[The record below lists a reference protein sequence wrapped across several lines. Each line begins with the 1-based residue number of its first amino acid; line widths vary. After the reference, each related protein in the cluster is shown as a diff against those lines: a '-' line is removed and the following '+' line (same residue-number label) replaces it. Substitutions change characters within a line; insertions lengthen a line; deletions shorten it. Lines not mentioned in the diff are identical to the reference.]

1 MIKKYFNYNEFYNL
15 INSILYNSFGVSA
28 NKISNIYED
37 SNYEYFK
44 FRRAIWPNFDNEHE
58 DNINNIYNLNK
69 GSIGIIK
76 SNLKF
81 ITIII
86 TFPSD
91 ISDDILIIDPF
102 LEEKPNEDFILNL
115 FNDNNLDKNLLD
127 TISFYYNSL
136 PINNLSTVISI
147 LNTILETFIQKY
159 DKSNMYHINFDKNK
173 IELLNFGNRINTEFY
188 DDFYKKYKLY
198 LNEIFSC
205 IKLGKIQEGTKT
217 LKLYLKL
224 IGFSKDI
231 SIDKLKHNLYI
242 LNSKFESCLLNE
254 KIPTSHI
261 HYMYLK
267 IETLIQY
274 ENNKLILEKLPF
286 KILKYYCN
294 LSTNYNL
301 QNYSYTIRN
310 AIEYINLNLD
320 SELSL
325 SSISSYID
333 KNSSFLSNQFKK
345 ETGKTITSYIRER
358 RIEESLRLIHNPEL
372 TIQEISQIVG
382 IHDLSYF
389 SKLFKNTTG
398 VSPSQYR
405 LQKSI
410 D

>member
-274 ENNKLILEKLPF
+274 ENNKLNKV
-286 KILKYYCN
+286 
-294 LSTNYNL
+294 
-301 QNYSYTIRN
+301 
-310 AIEYINLNLD
+310 AIEIINQELAECYDMLLYLYV
-320 SELSL
+320 SEAESIIDYNKGWKARYRDKIMDKLMYMGILGQVWLFNDVISTMFFSNNIGKCL
-325 SSISSYID
+325 YKINGWTDLLIDNNDNISIS
-333 KNSSFLSNQFKK
+333 
-345 ETGKTITSYIRER
+345 
-358 RIEESLRLIHNPEL
+358 LI
-372 TIQEISQIVG
+372 
-382 IHDLSYF
+382 
-389 SKLFKNTTG
+389 K
-398 VSPSQYR
+398 
-405 LQKSI
+405 
-410 D
+410 